1 MAILDSVRNIASA
14 NINRHVTNSISS
26 GFTKVAGNL
35 MGVNATASRSSSP
48 ATRRDIGKYSTQHLE
63 YPIGVEGDPQQGHYI
78 IFEIMERKKEKLKAI
93 AAEAT
98 KARQRQI
105 AIKEGVLEGLN
116 FAGQFAP
123 LTAADKKQKQVLE
136 DHQKATKNSK
146 GNYFID
152 IVNRSTTRF
161 FVL

>member
-78 IFEIMERKKEKLKAI
+78 IFEIMRKDPGKLKAI
-93 AAEAT
+93 AEEKT
-98 KARQRQI
+98 KARKRQI
-105 AIKEGVLEGLN
+105 ELAGEQATEIAGYAGSTSGLS
-116 FAGQFAP
+116 
-123 LTAADKKQKQVLE
+123 QKQIRE
-136 DHQKATKNSK
+136 SISSIIHATI
-146 GNYFID
+146 YFC
-152 IVNRSTTRF
+152 
-161 FVL
+161 